1 MNLHRRDVFEIISR
15 VGVDRQLAE
24 GPPVH
29 TQDEF
34 SYRTFRHYCSPAT
47 YESKVPNF
55 NGSLLIYSRAGKLYI
70 MAEPELVIATNA
82 LLPAVILFYQQRST

>member
-1 MNLHRRDVFEIISR
+1 VNLHRRDVLEIVSGI
-15 VGVDRQLAE
+15 GVDRQLAE
-24 GPPVH
+24 RPPVQ

-34 SYRTFRHYCSPAT
+34 SCRTPRDYCSPAT